1 MPRFAK
7 DSDEETDVKSVGRKT
22 RAHIEAA
29 LLDSPLRRST
39 RNKTKQNESSPD
51 SPVSD
56 TGSIQITKIKKR
68 GISAMDNPTTAESR
82 RTLRS
87 KINSVSSD
95 INELPGSDVGTP
107 TRKTRNNALNDS
119 NKVNTRRSKCFTRAN
134 SEAKSPP
141 TTRVRRTRAS
151 SIEPEAMTSSKLDKH
166 QSELISTPTK
176 TRRRASMLPSEA
188 TVLEEKECKK
198 IAIVTLDRT
207 LSNVI
212 EIKETEAETVDKI
225 PQKNESLSTSKNEL
239 DASQKSIDEKHLE
252 DNVQEPYISS
262 SENLSSNSSNNVE
275 DVEKNVSAD
284 NKKISDND
292 KNALESSEISAEI
305 ELSINSDSKIKDMS
319 IEIDLKLDDSNNSIK
334 KHDNLSNKENLTTN
348 IDIQDTKNATSS
360 TPQTSKSLSVSDEET
375 SKYSWIE
382 TNISPKRR
390 HSIQLL
396 EMSNENVSIKKVN
409 DTSDT
414 VNSSV
419 TNLNVS
425 TKEGDKSDNIQK
437 LVVNQETEE
446 FIIGSL
452 SSQKLD
458 KTSIQIS
465 ISSSSNDSIE
475 IVKHTK
481 DVNIIDDN
489 KPIEIVKHTKDV
501 NTIDDNKPIE
511 IGTELNE
518 TEKMCINESKENV
531 DIEMNTSNLKEDIN
545 ENKSE
550 ENNTSQCVTSGQC
563 DTKNKNDNLNIS
575 EDVHEKDEMS
585 CTELITFSESSNID
599 SPNSADVKLISNT
612 QCSIVSKHKNI
623 HCSQKNETDNLSSNN
638 NNLLKSSDTHTNL
651 KDSVLNNINENN
663 VSNVIKS
670 SDSSIVTETP
680 AELVEEMSKRGEHS
694 KNVSAVDDCTDSLT
708 LKKQCE
714 NKLELSEKHS
724 DVNQVVSKEC
734 QENMKIDDNDSDT
747 NMTNVFQDILAS
759 EWKGKDN
766 NTKPIHL
773 NSTESEGECDL
784 ILVDREAWLAAE
796 NLKTSKETNTS
807 DYDSDDTVVSKAF
820 TDFMKAR
827 KNESK
832 LLDTLKE
839 EYNLNDSQDKSSSA
853 KKRKIMKENKN
864 RNEEGN
870 TMEDTKNITQDV
882 KMSIN
887 VDKNVSLT
895 KNSDEHSTSKN
906 NKSIQKSL
914 ENERLSESYKVGEKN
929 LSLNEHK
936 LSEDIPKSLNK
947 SIQKEETNKL
957 GEFNKETV
965 EKRNS
970 LNKSNC
976 ENVVASAKK
985 DEKDQLLNIS
995 VKKKIKPQQLNVEIA
1010 EESDNELKK
1019 AEFRKEQNESDESKN
1034 ISDSDDS
1041 PNKSSKIPTF
1051 LFRGVSDSSDDNDES
1066 NTIDSDIKMEYNFDG
1081 LELPDDDVPGD
1092 ECRASETE
1100 SSDSNDNGSDL
1111 ADFVVDDDDEDEDEE
1126 EIESE
1131 EVEVEIE
1138 NDLNNKEDVKEDEK
1152 ETEEII
1158 QEEEHENDNK
1168 NIDEKDKSK
1177 LMDTSNIKKNKSR
1190 KSNDLNI
1197 SQTIGSDKKKKKLKI
1212 DTSQTEKNDEEDS
1225 YTNLFF
1231 ETEQIKQKQDFG
1243 ELVSENVEKL
1253 LNESRLSK
1261 VEKIVKSMECST
1273 PKINISKQEICGIK
1287 KQDSSEKGKERN
1299 KNLTFKK
1306 KQNLKKLDDIKVNES
1321 LTHRSLPSELI
1332 ELTTETNLSRP
1343 MSSKILELNKEALV
1357 SKNKTTFTTKCLK
1370 KEKLN
1375 ESAPTLKLD
1384 AKSKEVQLIIAS
1396 NSSIQN
1402 DQNKTEN
1409 ENKDKQKMKA
1419 TSHAADVNDSLKRKL
1434 LKVAGNILESDRHKK
1449 HKKRKQLTFEE
1460 TPNVILS
1467 RNDFKKDS
1475 SLTKTIQQFVPI
1487 TNIDNNEIE
1496 KENKKKKKK
1505 KKERDNIDVQI
1516 REKINKEIETK
1527 PESRNK
1533 KIHDEVKKKK
1543 KKEKEVESI
1552 SDFTSEKSKIIKK
1565 EKKISS
1571 SLSNECVS
1579 NEQPSKKKHKKQKL
1593 LIKDDVLQ
1601 HGKVSI
1607 KKVPEENQ
1615 ILSSDIL
1622 NQTKNMLAKKL
1633 SGGERKQLLESIKS
1647 IVSHKKQQLKD
1658 AMSDS
1663 DEGPETIT
1671 FSKARDDAMEVL
1683 KRTADSIKANKE
1695 MKKKKQKEHTEKMRK
1710 QKEIKIK
1717 ELESKN
1723 QIIESSKM
1731 EEQGKGVKRLADDV
1745 LDNLSDVPLKS
1756 MKKRRISEESSTFSS
1771 KPTLKVKNMTVED
1784 DFLTLPS
1791 CSGSTTQFSVIDIQ
1805 TIKKSKKIP
1814 RISSFREKML
1824 ARNSRQPVSA
1834 YLMYLKKQETLG
1846 KQKFYNKPL
1855 NF

>member
-7 DSDEETDVKSVGRKT
+7 DSDEETDVKSGRKT

>member
-7 DSDEETDVKSVGRKT
+7 DSDEETDVKSGRKT

-1834 YLMYLKKQETLG
+1834 YLMYLKKQETLDIR
-1846 KQKFYNKPL
+1846 
-1855 NF
+1855 